1 MAQGLLQLPTTGTVS
16 GLQNNQDAN
25 AALAALATDIQ
36 GAAAPTA
43 ASTGLAS
50 TAGVRWHDTTTNLH
64 KVRDQADSTFIVK
77 GAFDE
82 TNKLYTPVVAP
93 VYGLGRNVVAQCAG
107 AGGTSFTLKFDEFLG
122 KTAAG
127 GTALLGVNGNLTV
140 NLANTGADGLDSG
153 ALAANKLYRTYLL
166 YKVADGTVHTLSTL
180 DSNAAP
186 SPVPSG
192 FTVLSVIA
200 YCLSDSSGKILP
212 FTQYD
217 RKFWYQTPVNI
228 VSGVSSPASLTS
240 QSVSSAVPV
249 SAKVVDVLAGGVT
262 NASAMVAIAG
272 DAAGSGMQVGLVAAL
287 AAASFAGFNG
297 VAFFGGVPLL
307 ISQTIFWSTNGSVS
321 NWGRISV
328 VGFSF

>member
-25 AALAALATDIQ
+25 AALAALATDTQ

-50 TAGVRWHDTTTNLH
+50 TAGIKWHDTAANLD

-77 GAFDE
+77 GAIDE
-82 TNKLYTPVVAP
+82 TSKLYTPSVAP
-93 VYGLGRNVVAQCAG
+93 VYGLGRNVVAQCAS

-127 GTALLGVNGNLTV
+127 GTALLAVNGNLTV

-153 ALAANKLYRTYLL
+153 AVAANKLYRTYLV
-166 YKVADGTVHTLSTL
+166 YKIADGTAHTLTTL
-180 DSNAAP
+180 DTNAAP

-192 FTVLSVIA
+192 FTLLSVIA
-200 YCLSDSSGKILP
+200 YCLTDSSAKILP

-217 RKFWYQTPVNI
+217 RQYFYQTPVN
-228 VSGVSSPASLTS
+228 VASGFTYAATLTS
-240 QSVSSAVPV
+240 MSIAAAVPV
-249 SAKVVDVLAGGVT
+249 TGRTAKCLAGFVSNIGGEILASGDGIGTGV
-262 NASAMVAIAG
+262 
-272 DAAGSGMQVGLVAAL
+272 VGLNLPNIGAPT
-287 AAASFAGFNG
+287 FFGFNG
-297 VAFFGGVPLL
+297 FGYFEILL
-307 ISQTIFWSTNGSVS
+307 ITPQTVFLCDNGGIGPGRVSVS
-321 NWGRISV
+321 
-328 VGFSF
+328 GFSF